1 MQAVQGNL
9 GRVFVLRLED
19 GDHLPDCIE
28 AYARE
33 QNIQGGLCALLGGIG
48 KGAIVVGP
56 EDGAAEKITAM
67 THAINAVHEAAA
79 VGTLF
84 PNAAGD
90 VKLHMHTAL
99 GRGESTI
106 TGCVR
111 MGADVWKV
119 AEVVIIEITGT
130 GLARK
135 LDPTMGIELLSQ

>member
-48 KGAIVVGP
+48 QGTIVVGP

-67 THAINAVHEAAA
+67 TQAINAVHEAAA

-90 VKLHMHTAL
+90 MKLHMHTAL
-99 GRGESTI
+99 GRGESSI

-111 MGADVWKV
+111 LGADVWKV
-119 AEVVIIEITGT
+119 AEVVIIEITST
-130 GLARK
+130 GLSRK
-135 LDPTMGIELLSQ
+135 LDPSLGIELLSQ

>member
-1 MQAVQGNL
+1 MQAVQGSL

-19 GDHLPDCIE
+19 GDHLPDCLE
-28 AYARE
+28 TFARE

-48 KGAIVVGP
+48 QGKLVVGP
-56 EDGAAEKITAM
+56 EDAAAEKITAM
-67 THAINAVHEAAA
+67 TKAIEAVHEAAA

-84 PNAAGD
+84 PNSQGD

-99 GRGESTI
+99 GRGDSSI
-106 TGCVR
+106 VGCIR

-130 GLARK
+130 GLSRK
-135 LDPTMGIELLSQ
+135 LDPSMGIELLSQ

>member
-48 KGAIVVGP
+48 KGTIVVGP

-67 THAINAVHEAAA
+67 TRAISSVHEAAA

-111 MGADVWKV
+111 LGADVWKV

-135 LDPTMGIELLSQ
+135 LDPAMGIELLSQ